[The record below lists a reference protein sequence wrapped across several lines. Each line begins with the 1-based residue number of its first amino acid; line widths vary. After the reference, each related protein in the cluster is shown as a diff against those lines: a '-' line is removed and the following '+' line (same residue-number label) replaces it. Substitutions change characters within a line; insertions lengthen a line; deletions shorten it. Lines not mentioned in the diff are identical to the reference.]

1 MSTFPP
7 RYGVTIQNN
16 LQNEVSVHSRP
27 PPSGSFRFMCM
38 ISPSKTLIVACN
50 AGDELAVY
58 ELGRFVAGFTV
69 NTSNNTF
76 VVCPEVSADVM

>member
-1 MSTFPP
+1 
-7 RYGVTIQNN
+7 
-16 LQNEVSVHSRP
+16 
-27 PPSGSFRFMCM
+27 M